1 MPLRP
6 SLRLRMRS
14 GRRLPLRLTLALG
27 AALGAPAA
35 LAAAFLPGPATG
47 DPPTGATPEP
57 AAPTAAEPTA
67 ALGNGIR
74 WQFAPWRW
82 RGTAALDLR
91 WIDSGQGRTLRQAVS
106 TGDME
111 FASYVWQP
119 WFVQV
124 RAGVGLV
131 LARGSSSSA
140 DNGGTSDGSLDLT
153 GRLHVSV
160 FPASRFPFELR
171 ADLGDSR
178 ASGETLVT
186 DFRTLRV
193 SLSQSYQ
200 PLRSA
205 DSYTLGLDHSRVS
218 ASSGVGDSLTV
229 LRGTALKSWPNQTLE
244 GMLAFSDNH
253 SHSGDASSR
262 LGLVTARH
270 AWTPFPSVSTETL
283 ASWSDSRLRSGGPG
297 RTLDLGFGVVQLSSL
312 ATYRPRAGDWGY
324 DEQAPLSVAA
334 AVRLSETRVG
344 RGDATARAQAVN
356 LSAGFAKDLSRHWRS
371 NGGLTWSRVDG
382 GGSGPIDISAL
393 NLALSWSPEPVTV
406 LGWRWTPASSL
417 SGTLNQAPDGQRRT
431 LGLQGSH
438 SLSRS
443 WPLDGQQALAFN
455 VSQSVG
461 TVTESPTGRSSRG
474 LAHGL
479 GLHWQSLGGEGT
491 SQSFAS
497 LSLSDSRNRAELDGH
512 FRFVNLQ
519 FNRRTQLSRFASWS
533 ASVTAQATRSDI
545 DLVDPFTGERRRQ
558 DDGWQKFYSATLS
571 YESQRFAGV
580 PRLRFTLLASAN
592 TQQLERRA
600 GGDLDAPL
608 ERSTESLEA
617 RLDHAV
623 GRLDLRLSA
632 RAARIEGRTVA
643 ALMARAQRRF

>member
-6 SLRLRMRS
+6 
-14 GRRLPLRLTLALG
+14 RRLPRRLTGQVHLALALG
-27 AALGAPAA
+27 ATLGAPAA
-35 LAAAFLPGPATG
+35 LAAAFLPGPASG
-47 DPPTGATPEP
+47 DPPTGSSLE
-57 AAPTAAEPTA
+57 AAPPEAADPVA
-67 ALGNGIR
+67 AAGNGIR

-91 WIDSGQGRTLRQAVS
+91 WIDAGQGRTLRQAVGS
-106 TGDME
+106 GDVE

-131 LARGSSSSA
+131 LARGSASSA
-140 DNGGTSDGSLDLT
+140 DAGGSRDGSLDLT
-153 GRLHVSV
+153 GRLHVAV

-205 DSYTLGLDHSRVS
+205 DSYTLALDHSRVS
-218 ASSGVGDSLTV
+218 ASTGVGDSLTV
-229 LRGTALKSWPNQTLE
+229 LRGTALRSWPNQTLE
-244 GMLAFSDNH
+244 GSFGFSDNR
-253 SHSGDASSR
+253 SRSGEDSSR
-262 LGLVTARH
+262 IGLVTARH
-270 AWTPFPSVSTETL
+270 AWTPLPSLSTETL
-283 ASWSDSRLRSGGPG
+283 ASWSDSRLRSGSAGQ
-297 RTLDLGFGVVQLSSL
+297 RLDLGLGVLQLSSL
-312 ATYRPRAGDWGY
+312 ATYRPRPGDWGY
-324 DEQAPLSVAA
+324 DEQAPLSLAA

-344 RGDATARAQAVN
+344 QGSSQARANAFN

-382 GGSGPIDISAL
+382 GGSGPIDIGAL
-393 NLALSWSPEPVTV
+393 NLALAFSPDPVTV
-406 LGWRWTPASSL
+406 LGWRWTPAASVG
-417 SGTLNQAPDGQRRT
+417 GTLNEAPDGQRRT
-431 LGLQGSH
+431 LGVQGSH
-438 SLSRS
+438 GLSRS
-443 WPLDGQQALAFN
+443 WPLGDQQALAFN

-461 TVTESPTGRSSRG
+461 MVGESPSGRSSRG
-474 LAHGL
+474 LAHGF
-479 GLHWQSLGGEGT
+479 GLHWQSLGADGA
-491 SQSFAS
+491 SQTFAS
-497 LSLSDSRNRAELDGH
+497 LSLSDSRNRAETDGH

-519 FNRRTQLSRFASWS
+519 LNRRTQLSRFASWS

-545 DLVDPFTGERRRQ
+545 DQTDPFTGERRRQ

-571 YESQRFAGV
+571 VESQRFAGV
-580 PRLRFTLLASAN
+580 PRLRFTLLATAN
-592 TQQLERRA
+592 TQQLERRSS
-600 GGDLDAPL
+600 GDLDAPL
-608 ERSTESLEA
+608 ERSTESIEA

-643 ALMARAQRRF
+643 GIVARAQRRF